1 MTRLSLLTLA
11 GIAVAGLAG
20 GQTYD
25 LVLRGGHVIDPAN
38 NIDAVADVAIN
49 GGRVARVAPS
59 LPSGQARATIDVSG
73 LYVTP
78 GLIDMH
84 THVYLSGRANTV
96 WPDDTALITGAT
108 TVVDAG
114 VSGWRTFD
122 DFKAAIIDKAKTRV
136 LVMLNI
142 VGGGMSD
149 KRGAEDNV
157 DDMDPAAA
165 AAKVKQY
172 PDVIVAIKTAHF
184 SKPGFTAVRRAVEA
198 GRLADRPVMIDSS
211 VLTNSG
217 RNTREKLLDI
227 LRPGDIHTHTYNDRQ
242 IELLDRF
249 SGKVQPYAQEARRR
263 GVLFD
268 LGHGGGSFLW
278 PVAARA
284 MREGFPPD
292 TISTDMHP
300 PSIIDHQV
308 DMPNC
313 ITKLMALG
321 MELPDAIRRSTVNPA
336 KALRHFPEL
345 GTLGEGRGADIAVFE
360 LRTGVFPLMDSWSVK
375 RLATRKLECVM
386 TLRDGKVVYD
396 LNGLSLPLWNAAL
409 R

>member
-1 MTRLSLLTLA
+1 MTRLILA
-11 GIAVAGLAG
+11 GIAVATLAG

-25 LVLRGGHVIDPAN
+25 LLLRGGHVIDPAN
-38 NIDAVADVAIN
+38 NIDAVADVAIT

-59 LPSGQARATIDVSG
+59 LSRGQARVIVDVSG

-78 GLIDMH
+78 GLIDLH
-84 THVYLSGRANTV
+84 THVYLRGRAATV
-96 WPDDTALITGAT
+96 WPDDTALVTGAT

-122 DFKAAIIDKAKTRV
+122 DFKATVIDKSKTRV
-136 LVMLNI
+136 LAMLNI

-157 DDMDPAAA
+157 EDMDPAAA
-165 AAKVKQY
+165 AAKVQQY
-172 PDVIVAIKTAHF
+172 PDLIVAIKTAHF
-184 SKPGFTAVRRAVEA
+184 SRPGFTAVRRAVEA

-211 VLTNSG
+211 VLTTSG

-249 SGKVQPYAQEARRR
+249 TGRIQPYVQEARRR

-300 PSIIDHQV
+300 PSLLGPQV

-313 ITKLMALG
+313 ISKLLALG
-321 MELPDAIRRSTVNPA
+321 MELPDAIRRSTLNPA
-336 KALRHFPEL
+336 KALRRFPEL

-360 LRTGVFPLMDSWSVK
+360 LRTGVFPLIDSWDHK
-375 RLATRKLECVM
+375 QLATRKLECVL
-386 TLRDGKVVYD
+386 TVRDGKVVYD
-396 LNGLSLPLWNAAL
+396 LNGLSLPLWQ
-409 R
+409 

>member
-1 MTRLSLLTLA
+1 MKKLILA
-11 GIAVAGLAG
+11 GIAVAALAG

-25 LVLRGGHVIDPAN
+25 LLLRGGHVIDPAN
-38 NIDAVADVAIN
+38 NLDAVADVAIT

-59 LPSGQARATIDVSG
+59 LPAGQAGATVDVSG

-96 WPDDTALITGAT
+96 WPDDTALVTGAT

-122 DFKAAIIDKAKTRV
+122 HFKATIIDKSKTRI
-136 LVMLNI
+136 LAMLNI

-149 KRGAEDNV
+149 KRGDEDNV
-157 DDMDPAAA
+157 EDMDPAAA
-165 AAKVKQY
+165 AAKVQQY
-172 PDVIVAIKTAHF
+172 PNLIVAIKTAHF
-184 SKPGFTAVRRAVEA
+184 SRSGFTAVRRAVEA

-242 IELLDRF
+242 IDLLDRF
-249 SGKVQPYAQEARRR
+249 SGRIQPYVQEARRR

-300 PSIIDHQV
+300 PSLLGPQV

-313 ITKLMALG
+313 ISKLLALG
-321 MELPDAIRRSTVNPA
+321 MELSDAIRRSTVNPA
-336 KALRHFPEL
+336 KALGRFPGL
-345 GTLGEGRGADIAVFE
+345 GTLGEGRGADVAVFE
-360 LRTGVFPLMDSWSVK
+360 LHTGVFALIDSWGAK
-375 RLATRKLECVM
+375 RLATQKLECVL
-386 TLRDGKVVYD
+386 TVRDGKIVYD
-396 LNGLSLPLWNAAL
+396 LNGLSFPLAWTS
-409 R
+409 RSKY